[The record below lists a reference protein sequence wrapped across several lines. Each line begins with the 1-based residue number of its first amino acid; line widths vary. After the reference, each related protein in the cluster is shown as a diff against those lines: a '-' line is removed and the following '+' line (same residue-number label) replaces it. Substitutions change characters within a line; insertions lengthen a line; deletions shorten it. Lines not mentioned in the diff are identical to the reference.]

1 MEMVILQRVHRFR
14 VAETVE
20 VVAETEITTIVEV
33 GLATAMGSNIGITT
47 LKEVADPG
55 GTPTEIPT
63 AATKTKTPTAPTT
76 LKQTTTE
83 TRSRRP
89 ESEL

>member
-20 VVAETEITTIVEV
+20 VVAETEIATIVEV

-63 AATKTKTPTAPTT
+63 AATKTPTAPTT